1 MGARQTNPTR
11 FELVPGIYTED
22 TESGSLRRWKD
33 GDMIR
38 FTSRM
43 PEKIGGSLVQTLLFD
58 DGVSTEIM
66 GHVRAIL
73 DWTPFDGTR
82 LVAIGTECK
91 LYLIQDLTVYD
102 ITPIRQQSN
111 ASNPFTTTLGS
122 ARVLVTDPAFGG
134 NLYDHVRFRDATAV
148 GGITIDGEY
157 QIDEIV
163 DVDSYYIVHT
173 AAASSAATG
182 GGDAIIQYDIS
193 CGLEDD
199 GTILTG
205 YGTGL
210 YGEEDYGNSMDETS
224 TYVGNAR
231 LWSLDNFGEDLLAS
245 PRGESLFWWD
255 RSNGAQSR
263 ATRVQQAPESIQ
275 RFLMSPNEKFAIAFG
290 CTEITTGNE
299 DKMLI
304 RWCDVDDF
312 TNWTPALIETDESFA
327 GFKRP
332 KAGSY
337 MVAAIRTETMIAVWS
352 DIAMYR
358 MLYVGEP
365 NIFEVEQVGELV
377 RIMGPNCAVEV
388 DGTIFFMARDNFY
401 VYDGGKP
408 IILPCDI
415 WTYVFEDINRDQA
428 SKFYAWVNT
437 AFSEVWFHYAREGS
451 NENDRVAIYNYE
463 QKIWYYNTLARESGH
478 SIGGAFGY
486 PYAFMGGALYLH
498 EHGVNDGFD
507 DVSLEAFIESFFAE
521 LEQGAYNMLV
531 SDYEPDMRDLVG
543 VLNLTITAKERP
555 NSIDYTQ
562 VGPAEDPALAMDV
575 LTEIVHPR
583 IRGGLL
589 SLRMDSDQVDDFWR
603 AGTPRI
609 RSGPYGRR

>member
-1 MGARQTNPTR
+1 MAGPRQTNPTR
-11 FELVPGIYTED
+11 FELIPGIYTED
-22 TESGSLRRWKD
+22 TESGALRRWKD

-38 FTSRM
+38 FTSKM
-43 PEKIGGSLVQTLLFD
+43 PEKIGGSLVQTLSFD
-58 DGVSTEIM
+58 DGTSTEIM

-73 DWTPFDGTR
+73 DWTTFDGTR

-111 ASNPFTTTLGS
+111 ATNPFTTTTGS
-122 ARVLVTDPAFGG
+122 ALVLVTDVSFGG

-148 GGITIDGEY
+148 GGITITGEY
-157 QIDEIV
+157 QIVDIV
-163 DVDSYYIVHT
+163 DADHYYIEHT
-173 AAASSAATG
+173 SAASSSASG
-182 GGDAIIQYDIS
+182 GGSVVIQYDIS

-210 YGEEDYGNSMDETS
+210 YGMEDYGNSMDETS
-224 TYVGNAR
+224 TYAGTAR

-263 ATRVQQAPESIQ
+263 ATRVTQAPESIQ
-275 RFLMSPNEKFAIAFG
+275 RFLMSPNEKFAIALG

-304 RWCDVDDF
+304 RWCDLDDF
-312 TNWTPALIETDESFA
+312 TNWTPALLASDESFA
-327 GFKRP
+327 GFRRP

-337 MVAAIRTETMIAVWS
+337 LITGIRTETLIMVWS

-365 NIFEVEQVGELV
+365 NIFEVEQVGEQV
-377 RIMGPNCAVEV
+377 RIMGPNCVVEV
-388 DGTIFFMARDNFY
+388 DGTIFFMGRDNFF

-408 IILPCDI
+408 VPIPCDI
-415 WTYVFEDINRDQA
+415 WTYVFEDVNRSQA

-451 NENDRVAIYNYE
+451 NENDRVAIFNYE
-463 QKIWYYNTLARESGH
+463 QKVWYYNTLARESGH
-478 SIGGAFGY
+478 PLGAFDY
-486 PYAFMGGALYLH
+486 PYAFLGGSLYLH
-498 EHGVNDGFD
+498 ENGVNDGFD
-507 DVSLEAFIESFFAE
+507 DVALTSFIESFFAE
-521 LEQGAYNMLV
+521 IEQGAYNMLV
-531 SDYEPDMRDLVG
+531 HDYEPDMRDLEG
-543 VLNLTITAKERP
+543 TLNLTLTAKERP
-555 NSIDYTQ
+555 NSIDTTQ
-562 VGPAEDPALAMDV
+562 VGPAEDPALAMDL

-589 SLRMDSDQVDDFWR
+589 SLRMESDQVDDFWR

-609 RSGPYGRR
+609 RSGAYGRR